1 MCSSAR
7 AALAQP
13 KPDVV
18 AEEIRAAGAV
28 VWRPAGHGAEV
39 LLVHRPKYDDWSLPK
54 GKLEP
59 GEHMLS
65 AAVREVAEETGLAV
79 TLGRRLRPAHYLA
92 NDVPKRVDYWV
103 AEAPGAAG
111 EFVPNH
117 EADQVAWVA
126 ADGVRG
132 RMTYQRDADT
142 IAEFLSGARR
152 TTPFIVLRHASAG
165 TKSAWEGDESARPL
179 DTEGERDASA
189 LAGLLRCFGVSRV
202 VSAPAERCV
211 ATVRPYATAV
221 GGVEVEPAFD
231 VTHHRAGAG
240 PAAEKVA
247 AALAAADEPTLICAH
262 RENLPVLVA
271 AACAELGSRPPPGK
285 PLRKGEFLVLHR
297 ADGALAAVERYHPEH
312 DALAASIR

>member
-1 MCSSAR
+1 MCGICGIFEPGREQAIQLCVLKKMADTISHRGPDDEGFYSSGEVGLAHRRLAIIDLSGGHQPLANEDDTVWIVFNGEIYNFDELNRRFLSNGHRFRTRSDTETIVHLYEELGEACFAELRGMFAIALWDAR
-7 AALAQP
+7 RKRLLLARDP
-13 KPDVV
+13 IGKKPIYYAWDGKRLVFGS
-18 AEEIRAAGAV
+18 EIKSVLAAGGSA
-28 VWRPAGHGAEV
+28 PELDPEA
-39 LLVHRPKYDDWSLPK
+39 LSDYFSYQYIPTPKTIYK
-54 GKLEP
+54 NIRK
-59 GEHMLS
+59 
-65 AAVREVAEETGLAV
+65 
-79 TLGRRLRPAHYLA
+79 LRPAHYLA

-189 LAGLLRCFGVSRV
+189 LAGLLR
-202 VSAPAERCV
+202 
-211 ATVRPYATAV
+211 
-221 GGVEVEPAFD
+221 
-231 VTHHRAGAG
+231 
-240 PAAEKVA
+240 
-247 AALAAADEPTLICAH
+247 
-262 RENLPVLVA
+262 
-271 AACAELGSRPPPGK
+271 
-285 PLRKGEFLVLHR
+285 
-297 ADGALAAVERYHPEH
+297 
-312 DALAASIR
+312 